1 MALMFQRLARNFIK
15 NGYFPTDSETIA
27 RILSALAP
35 ATGGEMR
42 IIDPCAGE
50 GTALAEC
57 REHLGA
63 ERVQT
68 FGIEY
73 DEERAWHA
81 KELLDRCIHG
91 DFQDCIVSKRSFG
104 LLFLNPPYGDLV
116 SDKAQTGGAAEMKG
130 KKRLEKLF
138 YTQSNALLQFG
149 GVMVLIVPFYVVD
162 PELSG
167 WIASHFDRVTVHL
180 APEQRF
186 KQVVIM
192 GIRRRS
198 GENAGAAATRERLN
212 AVRETLPP
220 ELPAQW
226 PHEPY
231 VVPAVKS
238 ADVTFASSRMEL
250 RQLADEIRRHPC
262 LWEQFNLHL
271 GQGVVGHRRPLRQLS
286 DWHLSL
292 ALAAGQVSGV
302 VHSTDGRTFV
312 IKGDTHKEKTTK
324 VEQRLR
330 DDDSVEEIRT
340 LTDRF
345 VPVIRALDF
354 TPDSPSFGKAI
365 TIK

>member
-1 MALMFQRLARNFIK
+1 MALIFQRLARNFIR
-15 NGYFPTDSETIA
+15 NGYFPTDSETTT

-35 ATGGEMR
+35 ATCGEMR

-50 GTALAEC
+50 GVILAEC
-57 REHLGA
+57 KEHLGA
-63 ERVQT
+63 EHVQT

-73 DEERAWHA
+73 EEKRAWHA
-81 KELLDRCIHG
+81 KGLLDRCIHG

-104 LLFLNPPYGDLV
+104 LLMLNPPYGDLV
-116 SDKAQTGGAAEMKG
+116 SDKAQTGGNSGMSG
-130 KKRLEKLF
+130 KQRLEKLF
-138 YTQSNALLQFG
+138 YSQSNGLLQFG
-149 GVMVLIVPFYVVD
+149 GVLVLIVPHYVVD
-162 PELSG
+162 KELSS
-167 WIASHFDRVTVHL
+167 WIASHFERVTVHL

-186 KQVVIM
+186 KQAVIM

-198 GENAGAAATRERLN
+198 GENAGAAATREMLN
-212 AVRETLPP
+212 SIRETLPP

-226 PHEPY
+226 LHEPY
-231 VVPAVKS
+231 VVPAMKS
-238 ADVTFASSRMEL
+238 AEVTFACSRMEA

-271 GQGVVGHRRPLRQLS
+271 GQGVTEHRRPLRHLS

-302 VHSTDGRTFV
+302 VRSVDGRTFV
-312 IKGDTHKEKTTK
+312 IKGDTHKAKDTK

-330 DDDSVEEIRT
+330 EDDSVEEIRT
-340 LTDRF
+340 LTDKF

-354 TPDSPSFGKAI
+354 TPDSPSFGQAI
-365 TIK
+365 TIR

>member
-15 NGYFPTDSETIA
+15 NGYFPTDSETTA

-35 ATGGEMR
+35 AESGEMR
-42 IIDPCAGE
+42 LIDPCAGE
-50 GTALAEC
+50 GVALAEC
-57 REHLGA
+57 REHLDA
-63 ERVQT
+63 DRVQT

-81 KELLDRCIHG
+81 KALLDRCIHG

-116 SDKAQTGGAAEMKG
+116 SDKAQTGGNTGMKG

-138 YTQSNALLQFG
+138 YAQSNTLLQFG
-149 GVMVLIVPFYVVD
+149 GVMVLIVPHYVVD
-162 PELSG
+162 HELSH
-167 WIASHFDRVTVHL
+167 WIASHFERVTVHL

-186 KQVVIM
+186 KQVIIM
-192 GIRRRS
+192 GVRRRS
-198 GENAGAAATRERLN
+198 GENAGAATTRERLN

-220 ELPAQW
+220 ELPVQW

-238 ADVTFASSRMEL
+238 ADVTFACSRMEL

-262 LWEQFNLHL
+262 LWEQFNLQL
-271 GQGVVGHRRPLRQLS
+271 GQGVTGHRRPLRQLS

-312 IKGDTHKEKTTK
+312 IKGDTHKEKETK

-330 DDDSVEEIRT
+330 DDDTVEEIRT

-354 TPDSPSFGKAI
+354 TPGSLSFGKAI